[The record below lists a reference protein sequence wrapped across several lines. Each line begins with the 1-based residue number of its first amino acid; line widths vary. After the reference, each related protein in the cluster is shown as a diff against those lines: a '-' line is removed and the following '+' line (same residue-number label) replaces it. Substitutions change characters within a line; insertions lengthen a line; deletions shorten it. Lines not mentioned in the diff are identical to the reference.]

1 MARTSYAKAIELAAA
16 KRGKYEKQ
24 LEQAQRSGDR
34 FAINAAQ
41 RSIARLQEYEQELFD
56 SQEQQKIDK
65 GITPPQ
71 QQFAIGGYPG
81 GSGMFGVNQESQ
93 DPLAALK
100 RTPIPAMTPLAARS
114 FNIPTFGAQA
124 QGAGLIPM
132 QQLPTYTQGL
142 NAPTNDM
149 TPLTPEE
156 ISAMRMQDAMDANPV
171 PNQNTFGDMFKTYAP
186 YAAQFGTDLY
196 ALNQLKK
203 IEGPV
208 DAPMMQTPQINTNVD
223 TSATRARIN
232 DNVAAARASADSS
245 LSNSAAVQNVK
256 LAGLAQQNRLLAD
269 VGQQEANQE
278 MALRNQQSM
287 LANQTLNQNLG
298 TDAQNRQRSV
308 DFENMIRNARMGIV
322 QGMGVKAGQIGGEF
336 AQRKLDKET
345 MDLISRQYDSGLLN
359 RNFSDYAGT
368 DLYNDPQAREQM
380 IALLQDPDMGPQY
393 AEQLKQTNPTAY
405 KYFMGLINNLNQ

>member
-71 QQFAIGGYPG
+71 QQMRYGGKPMYYTG
-81 GSGMFGVNQESQ
+81 G
-93 DPLAALK
+93 PLEGSPFTAADLT
-100 RTPIPAMTPLAARS
+100 RTPIPAMTPLAS
-114 FNIPTFGAQA
+114 KSVNIPTFGAQA

-156 ISAMRMQDAMDANPV
+156 ISAMRMQDAVDAQAV

-232 DNVAAARASADSS
+232 DNAAAARASVDSS

-256 LAGLAQQNRLLAD
+256 LAGLAQQNRLIAD
-269 VGQQEANQE
+269 IGQQEANQE

-308 DFENMIRNARMGIV
+308 DFENMIRNARMGII

-336 AQRKLDKET
+336 AQRKLDKDT

-368 DLYNDPQAREQM
+368 DLYNDPQARDQ
-380 IALLQDPDMGPQY
+380 ILALLQDPDMGPQY

-405 KYFMGLINNLNQ
+405 NYFMGIINNLNQ

>member
-71 QQFAIGGYPG
+71 QQMRYGGKPMYYTG
-81 GSGMFGVNQESQ
+81 GPLEGNPLTAADNQRIPAPMFNGLPYKSI
-93 DPLAALK
+93 PSLY
-100 RTPIPAMTPLAARS
+100 TPIEMNPLTAPPLMPNFSTPNASA
-114 FNIPTFGAQA
+114 
-124 QGAGLIPM
+124 PM
-132 QQLPTYTQGL
+132 Q
-142 NAPTNDM
+142 
-149 TPLTPEE
+149 PLTEKE
-156 ISAMRMQDAMDANPV
+156 ISAMRMEDAMDAQAV

-232 DNVAAARASADSS
+232 DNAAAARASVDSS

-256 LAGLAQQNRLLAD
+256 LSSLAQQNRQIAD
-269 VGQQEANQE
+269 IGQQEANQE

-308 DFENMIRNARMGIV
+308 DFENMIRNARMGII
-322 QGMGVKAGQIGGEF
+322 QGMGVKAGQIGSEF
-336 AQRKLDKET
+336 AQRKLDKDT

-368 DLYNDPQAREQM
+368 DLYNDPQARDQM
-380 IALLQDPDMGPQY
+380 LALLQDPDMGPQY

-405 KYFMGLINNLNQ
+405 NYFMGIINNLNQ